1 MVFGLCITAAQ
12 AQFSLEADYRGTG
25 NEMLKVF
32 EPQRQVLQVSSA
44 LIQEGRTEAG
54 YGVVISPEGHILVK
68 ASEYGRLKDP
78 VVIVDRDKYEGARLL
93 ATNTSWDVSL
103 IKIEAKGLVP
113 VVYAPTSE
121 VAMGSWVVSNG
132 VSSRIKRRLL
142 MGVVSAKLRELAP
155 LGGLALGVVFEVK
168 DEKLVVK
175 ETAEKG
181 GGRKAGIE
189 VGDVM
194 LALGDKPLKKIE
206 DLSDLLKG
214 FQNGNKV
221 PLKVQRGDKQLVL
234 EVELMTKDEIFEQRT
249 RNDEMSGDVSMR
261 RSGFPRVLQH
271 SIIGSSKS
279 VGGPVLD
286 LDSRCVGM
294 NIARANRAESFA
306 IPVED
311 LKALAQSLMDQ
322 AQP

>member
-1 MVFGLCITAAQ
+1 MVFGLCVTAAQ

-32 EPQRQVLQVSSA
+32 EPQRQVLQTSSA
-44 LIQEGRTEAG
+44 LIQDGRSEAG
-54 YGVVISPEGHILVK
+54 YGVVISPDGYILVK
-68 ASEYGRLKDP
+68 ASEYARLKDP

-93 ATNTSWDVSL
+93 ATDTRWDVSL
-103 IKIEAKGLVP
+103 IKIDAKGLAP

-121 VAMGSWVVSNG
+121 MAMGSWVVSNG

-142 MGVVSAKLRELAP
+142 MGVVSAKLRAVAP
-155 LGGLALGVVFEVK
+155 LGGLALGVVFEMK
-168 DEKLVVK
+168 GEKLVVK
-175 ETAEKG
+175 ETVEKG

-189 VGDVM
+189 AGDVL
-194 LALGDKPLKKIE
+194 LALGAKELKKIE

-214 FQNGNKV
+214 FENGNKV

-234 EVELMTKDEIFEQRT
+234 EVELMTKDEIFEQKT
-249 RNDEMSGDVSMR
+249 RNDEMSGDVSLR

-311 LKALAQSLMDQ
+311 LKTLAQSLMDQ